1 MAAAAPLP
9 QLGFRHEA
17 VMYAGPAEFLARL
30 MPYVESA
37 LERDEPIMVALPRV
51 HLDAMATALGS
62 RRNGIELVAMEVEG
76 RNPSRI
82 IGAWREFVDRR
93 PADGRAIHGI
103 GEPVWAER
111 SEDEVI
117 ECHLHESLLNDA
129 FADVTAFTLVCPY
142 DVDSLD
148 AATVA
153 EARRTH
159 PYVLEAGVVTESAGY
174 DAAHVRDELFQS
186 PLPPSPVDAEEM
198 HVDVHTLGRDLSWL
212 RRIVAEHG
220 ERCGLSP
227 TGVGDLVLAIDE
239 LVVNGLRH
247 GGGQATVRLW
257 ADDAGAVCE
266 VVSPRPM
273 TDPMVGRLN
282 SDFGERGGRGLW
294 LVNHVCDLVQAR
306 STPQGTQLRVYVHR

>member
-17 VMYAGPAEFLARL
+17 VMYAGPADFRARL
-30 MPYVESA
+30 LPYVESA
-37 LERDEPIMVALPRV
+37 VDRDEPIMVALPRV
-51 HLDAMATALGS
+51 HLDAMSAALGP
-62 RRNGIELVAMEVEG
+62 RCKDVDLVAMEVEG

-82 IGAWREFVDRR
+82 IGAWRDFVDRR
-93 PADGRAIHGI
+93 PTDGRAIHGI

-117 ECHLHESLLNDA
+117 ECHLHESLVNDA
-129 FADVTAFTLVCPY
+129 FADVSGFTLVCPY

-159 PYVLEAGVVTESAGY
+159 PFVDEAGVRSESAGY
-174 DAAHVRDELFQS
+174 AAAHVRDHLFQS
-186 PLPPSPVDAEEM
+186 PLTPVPVDAEQI
-198 HVDVHTLGRDLSWL
+198 HVAGHTLGRDLSWL
-212 RRIVAEHG
+212 RGIVAEHG
-220 ERCGLSP
+220 ERCGLST
-227 TGVGDLVLAIDE
+227 TGIGDLVLAIDE

-266 VVSPRPM
+266 VVSPRPLS
-273 TDPMVGRLN
+273 DPMLGRLN

-294 LVNHVCDLVQAR
+294 LVNHVCDFVQAR
-306 STPQGTQLRVYVHR
+306 STALGTHVRVHVHR